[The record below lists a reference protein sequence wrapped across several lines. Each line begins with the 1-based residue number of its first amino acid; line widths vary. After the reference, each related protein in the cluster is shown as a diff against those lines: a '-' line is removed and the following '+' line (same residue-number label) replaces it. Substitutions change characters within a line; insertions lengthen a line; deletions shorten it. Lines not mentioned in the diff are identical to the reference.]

1 MGQVYHQR
9 VFMHPTLPQQRALIA
24 SMAPERLVPY
34 RRAVGGS
41 ERRAVELYLLDAE
54 LASQFHAALRAVEVL
69 MRQRMHEELSTT
81 FGSDWYRRLFDKLDM
96 RTKRRIDEA
105 WRGVGRTAPDGK
117 VVAQLMLGTWSGLLD
132 RGGVTSEP
140 GDQTVLA
147 DYESLLW
154 TPALARAF
162 TDRGRGAGI
171 SRRSDASR
179 LVRSVGWARNRV
191 NHCESVVFGI
201 PSRVRVPTG
210 SSARPLATD
219 EEERVHDLLR
229 IGRRGEGLAGPGGHD
244 PRASRELVGL
254 LDADSD
260 GPDPDE
266 VAV

>member
-81 FGSDWYRRLFDKLDM
+81 FGSEWYRRLFDKLDM

-105 WRGVGRTAPDGK
+105 WKGVGRTAPDGK

-201 PSRVRVPTG
+201 PQPGQGSDKQLRKTPGRVLEDVLVLARHLDSDVAEWIAGWPTPRRLIEDPR
-210 SSARPLATD
+210 ARAALS
-219 EEERVHDLLR
+219 
-229 IGRRGEGLAGPGGHD
+229 GLAGV
-244 PRASRELVGL
+244 RFQR
-254 LDADSD
+254 
-260 GPDPDE
+260 
-266 VAV
+266 